1 MPITSLYAGIFGLV
15 LIYLSFGVID
25 ARRKQR
31 VSRGDGGDA
40 IVALRRGLQSNTL
53 EYGVVFLILMAL
65 AESNDAPGL
74 ALHGLALLFL
84 AGRAFYIRG
93 GHGDRENFK
102 LRVRG
107 MQLTFASVGLVS
119 LLALILAFAPG
130 FDCCEMPL

>member
-1 MPITSLYAGIFGLV
+1 
-15 LIYLSFGVID
+15 
-25 ARRKQR
+25 
-31 VSRGDGGDA
+31 
-40 IVALRRGLQSNTL
+40 
-53 EYGVVFLILMAL
+53 MAL

-84 AGRAFYIRG
+84 AGRAFYILWRARG
-93 GHGDRENFK
+93 DKENFK

-130 FDCCEMPL
+130 FDLLRNATLRSRSPLKTIILRLNACGLRGAVPIYRASATRMDRADPDPNSGCQT